1 MVMRTP
7 PGGLG
12 RPPAS
17 LAPEGAGRA
26 LVGSELAEVTAEAPP
41 SLASGAPQ
49 LLSAAESVPELVAA
63 PFLRPDLL
71 TGHASASP
79 GLPGALHPEWKLAVK
94 RAIDIIGSL
103 LLLALF
109 TPVLV
114 LASLAILSTSRGHVL
129 FVQERL
135 GRDGRPF
142 RMLKFR
148 SMYRDAEARRA
159 ELADLNECTGPV
171 FKVRKDP
178 RITPVGRVLRKL
190 SLDELPQLFNVLR
203 GDMSLVGPR
212 PPLPDEYAVYGPRER
227 QRLAVKPGL
236 TCTWQ
241 VSGRSDL
248 SFDTWMEMDLAY
260 IQDWSL
266 GLDLKL
272 LLLTIPAVLSGRGA
286 Y

>member
-1 MVMRTP
+1 MNAPQRGP
-7 PGGLG
+7 EGL
-12 RPPAS
+12 PSS
-17 LAPEGAGRA
+17 LADGLAAGSLMDSNFRS
-26 LVGSELAEVTAEAPP
+26 VGTELA
-41 SLASGAPQ
+41 
-49 LLSAAESVPELVAA
+49 AAVEGGPELVVQ
-63 PFLRPDLL
+63 PFL
-71 TGHASASP
+71 
-79 GLPGALHPEWKLAVK
+79 GADFIPHLDGQFSDVAARLHSRWKLGVK
-94 RAIDIIGSL
+94 RAIDIVGSL
-103 LLLALF
+103 LLLILF
-109 TPVLV
+109 APVL
-114 LASLAILSTSRGHVL
+114 LIASLAIISTSPGHVL

-142 RMLKFR
+142 RMFKFR

-159 ELADLNECTGPV
+159 ELADLNECTGPI
-171 FKVRKDP
+171 FKVRNDP

-190 SLDELPQLFNVLR
+190 SLDEMPQLLNVLR

-227 QRLAVKPGL
+227 GRLAVKPGL

-248 SFDTWMEMDLAY
+248 DFDTWMEMDLSY
-260 IQDWSL
+260 IRDWSL
-266 GLDLKL
+266 WLDVKL